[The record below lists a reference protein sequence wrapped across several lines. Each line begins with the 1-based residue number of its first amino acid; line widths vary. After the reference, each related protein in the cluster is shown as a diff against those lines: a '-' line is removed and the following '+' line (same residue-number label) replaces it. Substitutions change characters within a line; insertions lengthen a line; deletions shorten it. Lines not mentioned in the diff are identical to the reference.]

1 MKENVQ
7 LLDMFMKRELVV
19 DNVES
24 WHIDE
29 LITKGQDGIRIR
41 VGHADASAD
50 AHRMR
55 INAHHPH
62 IVQKMKSHFLPI
74 NCHFGLDSIAVSL
87 FTNIREYS

>member
-29 LITKGQDGIRIR
+29 LITKGQDGIRMIAMLL
-41 VGHADASAD
+41 GH
-50 AHRMR
+50 
-55 INAHHPH
+55 
-62 IVQKMKSHFLPI
+62 
-74 NCHFGLDSIAVSL
+74 
-87 FTNIREYS
+87 